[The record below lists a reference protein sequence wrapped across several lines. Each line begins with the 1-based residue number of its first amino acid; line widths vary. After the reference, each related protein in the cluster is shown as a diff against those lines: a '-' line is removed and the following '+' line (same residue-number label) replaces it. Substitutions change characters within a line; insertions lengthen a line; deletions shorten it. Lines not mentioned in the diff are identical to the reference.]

1 MHALLYTVC
10 QTKQRSPHAFWTSS
24 QAVTIQSSLNY
35 AQLCSMLNPS
45 TADATTDDPTIRRC
59 IGFAK
64 AWGCG
69 SLSVVNLFAYR
80 ATSPKELK
88 LVPDPIGL
96 FNYHF
101 VQQASQQ
108 AAITVAAWG
117 IHGGQLHQGQTVLSM
132 LKNPQCL
139 GLTSAGHPKH
149 PLYVLQDTPLTSYT
163 ALAAARCTEQSAISA
178 TAQPELI
185 CGVQNNNN

>member
-1 MHALLYTVC
+1 MSNAILDSSGTYRYWLIRVWDECLPHVC
-10 QTKQRSPHAFWTSS
+10 F
-24 QAVTIQSSLNY
+24 
-35 AQLCSMLNPS
+35 CMLNPS
-45 TADATTDDPTIRRC
+45 SANAATDDPTISRC

-117 IHGGQLHQGQTVLSM
+117 IHGGQLHQDQIVLSM
-132 LKNPQCL
+132 LKNPSCL

-163 ALAAARCTEQSAISA
+163 ALAAARCTEQSTLS
-178 TAQPELI
+178 AQPQLI
-185 CGVQNNNN
+185 CGILDNSK